1 MQGLIQDL
9 RYGVRMLIK
18 SPAVTAVAIIALML
32 GIGANTA
39 IFSVVHA
46 VLLRSF
52 PYADGDRLAI
62 VWENRMRGKGNPQN
76 VINLGN
82 FFDWK
87 DQNTVFSDMAAFFD
101 LNANLTG
108 DGDPE
113 EIPAQI
119 ATTNLFSLLGVNPIK
134 GRTFAPDDGKT
145 GQSRVVV
152 IGYDL
157 WQRRFG
163 GDPNII
169 GRKIT
174 LNNEPNEVI
183 GVLPPEVGWYVQK
196 GSILS
201 KAPQIWSPW
210 QVANEARERRGRFA
224 RAVARLKPGVTFEQA
239 QNEMNVIGARLEQ
252 QFPEFNA
259 RWGVTVVP
267 LRTQFTGEI
276 RKPLLILLGAVGF
289 VLLIACANVA
299 NLLLARAAS
308 RKREIALRAGLGASR
323 WRIARQLLTE
333 SVLLS
338 LFGGALGLL
347 LAVWG
352 TKVLLALSPPELVDL
367 RSATVNVPVLL
378 FTIALTLFTGIAF
391 GLVPAFEASRFDL
404 NEPLKESGKG
414 VIGGTRAHRLRS
426 LFVVAQ
432 VALALVLLVGAGLLM
447 KSLNRLQSVEP
458 GFDPGNLLTMRVN
471 LPERKYDSDPKLLN
485 FFKQAIEGIRAIP
498 GVESAGAI
506 NTIPFGGPHS
516 GTRIQIEGQPK
527 RPPGQDLSTGVC
539 VTDANYFQTM
549 HIPLKRGRLY
559 TPQEVSEMR
568 HVVVVNEAFA
578 RENFP
583 GQDPIGQRVTINMKD
598 ENQPSEIIGIVGDN
612 KHKGLDAEVEPM
624 AFWPHAELVYS
635 SMTIAIRT
643 RGEGVNVA
651 GAARNVIH
659 QLDPE
664 QPIGEVINMNGLMA
678 RSVARSRFNSMLLA
692 IFSVVALVMAAVG
705 IYGVMSYAVLQRTH
719 EIGVRMALGAQRRD
733 VLILILKQGIVLAV
747 TGVLVGLAGSF
758 GLTRVIST
766 LLFDVT
772 ATDKTIFAVV
782 AAGLFVITFIA
793 SYIPAWRATRVD
805 PLVALRYE

>member
-1 MQGLIQDL
+1 MHGLSQDF
-9 RYGVRMLIK
+9 RYGLRILFK
-18 SPAVTAVAIIALML
+18 HPAVTAVAVIALTL

-46 VLLRSF
+46 ALIRSF
-52 PYADGDRLAI
+52 PYREGDRLAI
-62 VWENRMRGKGNPQN
+62 VWEHRKRGKDNPQN

-108 DGDPE
+108 DGEPE
-113 EIPAQI
+113 EVPSQI
-119 ATTNLFSLLGVNPIK
+119 ATTNLFTLLGVNPIK

-145 GQSRVVV
+145 GQPRVVV

-174 LNNEPNEVI
+174 LNNQPTEII

-196 GSILS
+196 MSIIT
-201 KAPQIWSPW
+201 KPPQIWSPW
-210 QVANEARERRGRFA
+210 QISNELRQRSGRFA
-224 RAVARLKPGVTFEQA
+224 RAVARLKPGVTVEQA

-252 QFPEFNA
+252 QYPEFNA

-276 RKPLLILLGAVGF
+276 RKPLLVLLGAVGF

-308 RKREIALRAGLGASR
+308 RRREIALRAGLGASR

-333 SVLLS
+333 SIALS
-338 LFGGALGLL
+338 TWGGALGLL
-347 LAVWG
+347 LAWWG
-352 TKVLLALSPPELVDL
+352 TKALLALSPPELMDL
-367 RSATVNVPVLL
+367 QRTSVNVPVLL
-378 FTIALTLFTGIAF
+378 FTCGLTLVTGIAF
-391 GLVPAFEASRFDL
+391 GLVPAFEASRFDIS
-404 NEPLKESGKG
+404 EPLKESGKS
-414 VIGGTRAHRLRS
+414 VAGGTRAHRVRS
-426 LFVVAQ
+426 VFVVAQ
-432 VALALVLLVGAGLLM
+432 VALALVLLIGAGLLM
-447 KSLNRLQSVEP
+447 KSLNRLQSVDP
-458 GFDPGNLLTMRVN
+458 GFDADNLLTMRVN
-471 LPERKYDSDPKLLN
+471 LPTRKYDTDPKLLN
-485 FFKQAIEGIRAIP
+485 FFKQAVEQIRAIP

-516 GTRIQIEGQPK
+516 GTRLEIEGQPK
-527 RPPGQDLSTGVC
+527 RPPGQELSTGVC
-539 VTDANYFQTM
+539 VTDINYFQTM
-549 HIPLKRGRLY
+549 QIPLKHGRLF
-559 TPQEVSEMR
+559 TSQEGQEMR

-578 RENFP
+578 REIFP

-598 ENQPSEIIGIVGDN
+598 ENLPSEIIGVVGDN
-612 KHKGLDAEVEPM
+612 KHKGLDSEAEPM
-624 AFWPHAELVYS
+624 AFWPHPELVYS

-643 RGEGVNVA
+643 RGDSSNMA
-651 GAARNVIH
+651 AAARNVIR
-659 QLDPE
+659 QLDPD
-664 QPIGEVINMNGLMA
+664 QPIGEVITMNGLMA
-678 RSVARSRFNSMLLA
+678 RSVARSRFNSTLLA

-719 EIGVRMALGAQRRD
+719 EIGVRMALGAQRAD
-733 VLILILKQGIVLAV
+733 VLKLILKQGIILAV

-758 GLTRVIST
+758 GLTRLIST
-766 LLFDVT
+766 LLFEVA
-772 ATDKTIFAVV
+772 ATDKTTFAAV
-782 AAGLFVITFIA
+782 AIGLFAITFIA
-793 SYIPAWRATRVD
+793 SYIPARRATRVD

>member
-1 MQGLIQDL
+1 MHGLIQDL
-9 RYGVRMLIK
+9 RYGFRMLLRT
-18 SPAVTAVAIIALML
+18 PAVTAVAIIALTL

-46 VLLRSF
+46 ALVRSF
-52 PYADGDRLAI
+52 PYTDGDRLAI
-62 VWENRMRGKGNPQN
+62 VWENHKSGRANPQN

-87 DQNTVFSDMAAFFD
+87 EQNTVFTDMAAFFD

-113 EIPAQI
+113 EVPAQLT
-119 ATTNLFSLLGVNPIK
+119 TTNLFSLLGVNPIK
-134 GRTFAPDDGKT
+134 GRSFASDDGST
-145 GQSRVVV
+145 GQPRVIV
-152 IGYDL
+152 ISYDL

-163 GDPNII
+163 GDGNII
-169 GRKIT
+169 GRKVT
-174 LNNEPNEVI
+174 LNNQPNEII
-183 GVLPPEVGWYVQK
+183 GVLPPEVGWFVQK
-196 GSILS
+196 GSQLS
-201 KAPQIWSPW
+201 RPPQVWIPW
-210 QVANEARERRGRFA
+210 QVANDLRERHGRFA
-224 RAVARLKPGVTFEQA
+224 RAVARLKPGVTFAQA
-239 QNEMNVIGARLEQ
+239 QNEMNMIGARLEQ
-252 QFPEFNA
+252 QYPEFDTN
-259 RWGVTVVP
+259 WGVTVVP

-299 NLLLARAAS
+299 NLLLARAAA
-308 RKREIALRAGLGASR
+308 RKKEIALRAGLGASR

-333 SVLLS
+333 SFLLS
-338 LFGGALGLL
+338 MIGGISGLL
-347 LAVWG
+347 LAWWG
-352 TKVLLALSPPELVDL
+352 TRALLALSPPELMDL
-367 RSATVNVPVLL
+367 RSTGVNVPVLL
-378 FTIALTLFTGIAF
+378 FTFALSLISGVVF
-391 GLVPAFEASRFDL
+391 GLVPALEASRFDI
-404 NEPLKESGKG
+404 NEPLKESGRG
-414 VIGGTRAHRLRS
+414 VIGGTRAQRVRS
-426 LFVVAQ
+426 VFVVAQ
-432 VALALVLLVGAGLLM
+432 VALALVLLIGAGLM
-447 KSLNRLQSVEP
+447 IKSLSRLQSVDP
-458 GFDPGNLLTMRVN
+458 GFQADHLLTMRIN
-471 LPERKYDSDPKLLN
+471 LPGRKYDSDPKLLT
-485 FFKQAIEGIRAIP
+485 FFKQAIEQVRAIP

-516 GTRIQIEGQPK
+516 GTNLDIEGQPK
-527 RPPGQDLSTGVC
+527 RPAGQALTTGVC

-549 HIPLKRGRLY
+549 RIPLKRGRLF
-559 TPQEVSEMR
+559 TSEETMEMR

-578 RENFP
+578 REIFP

-598 ENQPSEIIGIVGDN
+598 DNQPSEIIGIVGDN
-612 KHKGLDAEVEPM
+612 RHKSLDSEVDPM

-635 SMTIAIRT
+635 SMTLVMRT
-643 RGEGVNVA
+643 RGDSTSIA

-659 QLDPE
+659 QMDPD
-664 QPIGEVINMNGLMA
+664 QPIGEVITMNGLMA
-678 RSVARSRFNSMLLA
+678 RSVARSTFNSMLLG

-733 VLILILKQGIVLAV
+733 VLKLILKQGVILAV

-766 LLFDVT
+766 LLFNVA
-772 ATDKTIFAVV
+772 ATDKPTFAAVGL
-782 AAGLFVITFIA
+782 GLFAITFIA